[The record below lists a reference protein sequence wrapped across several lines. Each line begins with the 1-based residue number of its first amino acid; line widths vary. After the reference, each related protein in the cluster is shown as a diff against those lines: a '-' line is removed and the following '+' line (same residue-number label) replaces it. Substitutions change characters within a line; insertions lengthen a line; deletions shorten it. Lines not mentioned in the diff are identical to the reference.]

1 MLKSKRV
8 SRIISAL
15 LVVMLVASL
24 GITTV
29 SANNH
34 DDTEFTFAFN
44 SASPLSWTA
53 VREKTDSTSM
63 YARISTMDGAY
74 YVVCYGTKASE
85 YKGYG
90 GSGSGLPS
98 HLRNV
103 ARYDGD
109 YVRFTFAGE
118 SHYISNWVY
127 ESKEANE
134 SRVWAALAGKTVASY
149 HNVRGV
155 WSPDSV

>member
-1 MLKSKRV
+1 MLKSKKV

-15 LVVMLVASL
+15 LVVILVASL
-24 GITTV
+24 GVTTV

-34 DDTEFTFAFN
+34 DDKDFTFSFN
-44 SASPLSWTA
+44 ASSPLSWTA

-63 YARISTMDGAY
+63 YAYISNLDGAY
-74 YVVCYGTKASE
+74 YVICYGAKANDL
-85 YKGYG
+85 KTYG
-90 GSGSGLPS
+90 GSGSDLPS
-98 HLRNV
+98 HLTSA
-103 ARYDGD
+103 ARYDTD
-109 YVRFTFAGE
+109 YVRFTYAGE

-127 ESKEANE
+127 ESGG
-134 SRVWAALAGKTVASY
+134 RRAALVGKTTASY